1 MITPPDPVPSPPG
14 PGRGDEERFPLYSA
28 EFTADPHRAYQEM
41 RKRHGSLVPVELAP
55 GVPATLVIGY
65 RAALRILNDPARFP
79 ADPRHWETTV
89 PADCPVLPVLQ
100 WRPNAPRSA
109 GAEHTRYRGAVTAA
123 LSGVDLH
130 RLRAT
135 VERFA
140 APLINTFCE
149 SGSADLVAQYA
160 FPLTFEVIN
169 AMLGCP
175 PEISDRAAA
184 ATAAIFD
191 GVDSEKGNLMFGE
204 AVQELVEAKR
214 AEPGDDVTTRLLHH
228 SAALDATEMTH
239 QVIALYGVG
248 MGPMQSL
255 IINTLCLILTD
266 DRFADEMLGGALAT
280 RDALDDVLFDD
291 PPLPNASVTYP
302 RQPTMVDGV
311 WLPAHQP
318 VVISL
323 AGCNKDPEIGTGH
336 HSGNRS
342 HLAWG
347 AGPHAC
353 PARPTAYLIAQEAI
367 DQLLDALPELRLAV
381 PVAELAW
388 RPGVLH
394 RTLAALPVTF
404 PPTPPLPVG

>member
-1 MITPPDPVPSPPG
+1 MTTPPDPGRAKTSSG
-14 PGRGDEERFPLYSA
+14 PGDEHRIALYTP
-28 EFTADPHRAYQEM
+28 EFAAHPHRAYREM
-41 RKRHGSLVPVELAP
+41 REHYGSLVPVELAP

-65 RAALRILNDPARFP
+65 RTALRILNDPDRFP
-79 ADPRHWETTV
+79 ADPRAWEQTV
-89 PADCPVLPVLQ
+89 AEDCPVLPVLQ

-109 GAEHTRYRGAVTAA
+109 GREHARYRGATTAA
-123 LSGVDLH
+123 LDGVDLH
-130 RLRAT
+130 AARRT
-135 VERFA
+135 VEQFA
-140 APLINTFCE
+140 VPLINKFCS
-149 SGSADLVAQYA
+149 SGSADLVREYA

-175 PEISDRAAA
+175 PEISERAAA

-191 GVDSEKGNLMFGE
+191 GVHAEEGNRMFGE
-204 AVQELVEAKR
+204 AVHDLVDSKR
-214 AEPGDDVTTRLLHH
+214 SAPGDDITTRLLHDP
-228 SAALDATEMTH
+228 AGFDEAEMLH

-255 IINTLCLILTD
+255 IINALRLMLTD
-266 DRFADEMLGGALAT
+266 NRFADDMLGGAVST

-302 RQPTMVDGV
+302 RQPVLIENA

-323 AGCNKDPEIGTGH
+323 AGCNNDPEIRTGNH
-336 HSGNRS
+336 TGNRA

-353 PARPTAYLIAQEAI
+353 PAQHTAYVVAQEAI
-367 DQLLDALPELRLAV
+367 DQLLDALPEIRLAI
-381 PVAELAW
+381 PGEELAW
-388 RPGVLH
+388 RPGPLH
-394 RTLAALPVTF
+394 RTLATLPVTF
-404 PPTPPLPVG
+404 PPSPPLHLP